1 MTELKWKFEKPGL
14 KRILAMFLAV
24 CICVT
29 MTQMDVFAA
38 GEAASQN
45 ETTPGEGEAT
55 PGEGETTPGEGEA
68 TPGEGE
74 TTPGEEEATPGEG
87 DEEQT
92 VKVTGI
98 TLSQTSLS
106 LKTGDTATLTA
117 TVLPEDATDKAVTWS
132 TSNASV
138 ATVENGTVTAKAAGT
153 ATITAK
159 AGEFTASCTVT
170 VTNPAP
176 ATIEATG
183 VTLSASSLSL
193 EIGKT
198 ATLTA
203 TVAPANATN
212 KTVAWTSSNAS
223 IATVSNGT
231 VTAKAAGTATI
242 TVSTA
247 NGKTAVCKVT
257 VVKPAPTGVTLNKKS
272 ATVVKGKTLQLKA
285 TVAPA
290 NASSTSVTWK
300 SSKTSVA
307 TVSNSGKVTAK
318 AAGTATITAT
328 TVNGKKATC
337 KVTVAAVTLNAKSI
351 PLQVGKSTTA
361 VKVAT
366 KSPSNDKVKS
376 YKSSNT
382 KIATVNSKGKVT
394 AKKVGKATITVTM
407 KSGATAKYTVNV
419 QKGKV
424 VTKSLKLDA
433 KSKTLLKGKK
443 ATLKVTRNPI
453 SATEKITWSSS
464 NKKVVTVDKNGK
476 ITAKKAGTATITAKA
491 SNGKKATCKVTVP
504 GVTLK
509 ATKATIKV
517 GKTTTIKVK
526 STVVKKDK
534 VKSYKVA
541 NSKIAKV
548 DSKGKVT
555 GLKKGKTS
563 VTVTMKSGA
572 TAKFT
577 VTVK

>member
-14 KRILAMFLAV
+14 KRILAMFLAI
-24 CICVT
+24 CLCVT
-29 MTQMDVFAA
+29 MTQMDAFAA
-38 GEAASQN
+38 VDASSQN
-45 ETTPGEGEAT
+45 EATPGEGEAT
-55 PGEGETTPGEGEA
+55 PGEGEATPGEGEA

-74 TTPGEEEATPGEG
+74 ATPGEG
-87 DEEQT
+87 DQT
-92 VKVTGI
+92 VKVEKI

-106 LKTGDTATLTA
+106 LKVGETETLQA
-117 TVLPEDATDKAVTWS
+117 TVLPEDATDKTVTWS
-132 TSNASV
+132 TTDASV
-138 ATVENGTVTAKAAGT
+138 ATVENGVVTAKAAGT
-153 ATITAK
+153 ATITATADK
-159 AGEFTASCTVT
+159 VTASCNVT
-170 VTNPAP
+170 VTNPTP
-176 ATIEATG
+176 STIDVTG

-198 ATLTA
+198 AALTA
-203 TVAPANATN
+203 TVTPADATN
-212 KTVAWTSSNAS
+212 KSIVWTSSNAS
-223 IATVSNGT
+223 VATVSNGV
-231 VTAKAAGTATI
+231 VTAKAAGTANI
-242 TVSTA
+242 TVSAA

-290 NASSTSVTWK
+290 NASNTTVTWK
-300 SSKTSVA
+300 SSKSSVA
-307 TVSNSGKVTAK
+307 SVDKNGKVTAK
-318 AAGTATITAT
+318 NAGTATITAA

-366 KSPSNDKVKS
+366 KSPSNDTAKS

-407 KSGATAKYTVNV
+407 KSGASAKYTVNV

-424 VTKSLKLDA
+424 VTKSLKLNA

-443 ATLKVTRNPI
+443 AALKVTRNPI

-491 SNGKKATCKVTVP
+491 SNGKKASCKVTVP

-548 DSKGKVT
+548 SSKGKVT
-555 GLKKGKTS
+555 GLKKGKTTI
-563 VTVTMKSGA
+563 TVTMKSGA